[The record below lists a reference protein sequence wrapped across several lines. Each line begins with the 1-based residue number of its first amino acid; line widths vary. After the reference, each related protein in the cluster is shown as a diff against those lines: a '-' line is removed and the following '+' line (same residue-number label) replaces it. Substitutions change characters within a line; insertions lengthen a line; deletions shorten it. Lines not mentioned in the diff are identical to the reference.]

1 MNSQLL
7 KVNNL
12 SVRFPIKKGVFA
24 RTVGWV
30 KAVRDVSFHLS
41 KGETLGIV
49 GESGSGKSTV
59 ARAILLLNK
68 PSSGEILLDNED
80 IRSFRKEKL
89 SQYRRAVQAL
99 FQDPLAS
106 LNPRHSVIEILT
118 EGAIVHGIIKPSER
132 KDYATNLLET
142 VGLDSSMLERYP
154 HAFSG
159 GQRQRICIA
168 RALALKPRILIC
180 DEAVSALDL
189 SVRAQVL
196 NLLEE
201 LKKRYSLSYLFIT
214 HDIGVVRHISDRIAV
229 MHKGEIVESGDTEN
243 VLDNPRHEYTKYLM
257 SAVPKIGEPMKE
269 E

>member
-80 IRSFRKEKL
+80 IRSFRKDDTKMI
-89 SQYRRAVQAL
+89 
-99 FQDPLAS
+99 FPPL
-106 LNPRHSVIEILT
+106 V
-118 EGAIVHGIIKPSER
+118 
-132 KDYATNLLET
+132 
-142 VGLDSSMLERYP
+142 
-154 HAFSG
+154 
-159 GQRQRICIA
+159 
-168 RALALKPRILIC
+168 
-180 DEAVSALDL
+180 
-189 SVRAQVL
+189 
-196 NLLEE
+196 
-201 LKKRYSLSYLFIT
+201 
-214 HDIGVVRHISDRIAV
+214 
-229 MHKGEIVESGDTEN
+229 
-243 VLDNPRHEYTKYLM
+243 
-257 SAVPKIGEPMKE
+257 
-269 E
+269 